1 MELADDFTR
10 YLRIEKRASERT
22 VANYRDVL
30 ADFYASCFGK
40 DKDAFEFGMLSDV
53 EALEVLTPQMIR
65 GYIASGLENKRGART
80 LNLHLSA
87 LSTYCRF
94 LMARD
99 LLSSNPV
106 SKVPRPKQEKNL
118 PQFYTENS
126 LENYFDASLEAC
138 RRDLEENPE
147 GKPMEPGAFARLR
160 NRTMLLLLYS
170 AGLRRAELCTLR
182 QSNFDPNRKVLRVT
196 GKGDKLREIPLPAL
210 ICDELLL
217 YLERNA
223 RQYPDNPE
231 GLFFLTPKGLAL
243 YPAFVNNVVKSE
255 LSGTGG
261 FTGKKAPHALR
272 HSLATHLLNRGA
284 DLNSIKEILGHS
296 SLAATQIYTHNSF
309 EKLKDTYLTAHP
321 RAKNRR

>member
-30 ADFYASCFGK
+30 SGYYAACYDKKKEDF
-40 DKDAFEFGMLSDV
+40 DFGMISDR

-65 GYIASGLENKRGART
+65 GYIASGLERDKGART

-94 LMARD
+94 LMARN

-106 SKVPRPKQEKNL
+106 TKVPRPKQEKNL
-118 PQFYTENS
+118 PQFYTEHS
-126 LENYFDASLEAC
+126 LENYFDASLEVC
-138 RRDLEENPE
+138 RADLAVAPE
-147 GKPMEPGAFARLR
+147 DAPMESESFARLR
-160 NRTMLLLLYS
+160 NRTMMLLLYC

-182 QSNFDPNRKVLRVT
+182 QGNFDPRRKVLRVT
-196 GKGDKLREIPLPAL
+196 GKGEKLREIPLPAL

-231 GLFFLTPKGLAL
+231 GLFFLTSKGLAL
-243 YPAFVNNVVKSE
+243 YPAFVNNVVKTE
-255 LSGTGG
+255 LTGIRG

-296 SLAATQIYTHNSF
+296 SIAATQIYTHNSF